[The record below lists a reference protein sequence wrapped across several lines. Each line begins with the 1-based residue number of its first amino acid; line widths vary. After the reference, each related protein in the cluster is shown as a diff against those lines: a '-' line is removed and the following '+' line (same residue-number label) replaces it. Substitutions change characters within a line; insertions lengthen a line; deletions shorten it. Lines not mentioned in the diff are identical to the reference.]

1 MNMKLSNNIKSLLK
15 KEEFDLDYESSMA
28 QSRILSS
35 ILEVVEDKKMTQTE
49 LSEKTGLKQPFL
61 SGLFNLHKKL
71 NMNHIALLQKALEI
85 KLQPPKYYSE
95 EKHLKKFYSDK
106 EYIPATTQFIDSD
119 VFKGAHF
126 VRWVSDK
133 QIRTVNKDAYS
144 IIETISLKDL
154 KNKSDKS
161 IEFCEVEDSFR

>member
-15 KEEFDLDYESSMA
+15 KEEFDLEYESNMV

-35 ILEVVEDKKMTQTE
+35 ILEVVEDKKITQAE

-61 SGLFNLHKKL
+61 SALFNLHKKL
-71 NMNHIALLQKALEI
+71 NMKHIALFQKALEI

-119 VFKGAHF
+119 VFQGIHF
-126 VRWVSDK
+126 ISWISDK
-133 QIRTVNKDAYS
+133 QIRTANKETYS

-154 KNKSDKS
+154 KNKSDKGL
-161 IEFCEVEDSFR
+161 EFCEVEDSFR